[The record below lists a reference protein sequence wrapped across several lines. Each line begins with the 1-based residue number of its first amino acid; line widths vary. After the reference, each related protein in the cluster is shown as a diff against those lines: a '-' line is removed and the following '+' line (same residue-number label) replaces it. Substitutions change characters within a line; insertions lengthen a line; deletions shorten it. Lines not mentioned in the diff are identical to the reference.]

1 MPADA
6 FSKVN
11 ATVTFGD
18 NTLPTSNAKTPA
30 CKSVGTFDKRKPLT
44 YNFTVRRKVEN
55 SGFFEKVYKIVETI
69 PVGKVATYGQIARL
83 CGSPRA
89 ARQVGWALHVNP
101 RPFVVP
107 CHRVVNKSG
116 RIAPSFAFGGEDVQ
130 RNLLLQEGVT
140 FTDQNTVDLK
150 KHLWEK

>member
-1 MPADA
+1 M
-6 FSKVN
+6 
-11 ATVTFGD
+11 
-18 NTLPTSNAKTPA
+18 
-30 CKSVGTFDKRKPLT
+30 
-44 YNFTVRRKVEN
+44 EN

-140 FTDQNTVDLK
+140 FTDENTVDLK
-150 KHLWEK
+150 KTSLGEMICWTKKCLPCWQCFRNRWVTVTKL